1 MPKIHGTPP
10 HSEGIPLGK
19 GCPWHGIILSVSS
32 RGILSDLRTLR
43 FMKIRK
49 KWVFPAMLAFL
60 LVSCG
65 GESKQFR
72 DTLPP
77 ETMINMMTELRILEG
92 RVSVLNLG
100 DDSTRNLYKELE
112 KRIFD
117 KYQVDS
123 LTYVKSYQY
132 YLLRPQEA
140 LFIADAVIDS
150 LKVRQ
155 QIEEMSAM
163 PDQ

>member
-1 MPKIHGTPP
+1 MLLLILISH
-10 HSEGIPLGK
+10 
-19 GCPWHGIILSVSS
+19 IISHTAVISLP
-32 RGILSDLRTLR
+32 LR
-43 FMKIRK
+43 FLKLRVFGLRFIKIQNSKFKIRK

-60 LVSCG
+60 LFSCG
-65 GESKQFR
+65 GKSEQFR
-72 DTLPP
+72 NALPP
-77 ETMINMMTELRILEG
+77 ETMINMMTDLRILEG

-100 DDSTRNLYKELE
+100 DDSAQNLYKELE

-132 YLLRPQEA
+132 YLLRPEEA

-155 QIEEMSAM
+155 QIEETSAM
-163 PDQ
+163 PDP

>member
-1 MPKIHGTPP
+1 MAKFV
-10 HSEGIPLGK
+10 
-19 GCPWHGIILSVSS
+19 ILSVSS
-32 RGILSDLRTLR
+32 QGILSDSRTLR
-43 FMKIRK
+43 FMKIPK

-60 LVSCG
+60 LFSCG
-65 GESKQFR
+65 GKSKPFR
-72 DTLPP
+72 NTLPP
-77 ETMINMMTELRILEG
+77 ETIINMMTDLRILEG
-92 RVSVLNLG
+92 RVTVLNLG
-100 DDSTRNLYKELE
+100 EDSSRNLYKELE

-132 YLLRPQEA
+132 YLLRPEEA

-155 QIEEMSAM
+155 QIEETSAM
-163 PDQ
+163 PNQ

>member
-1 MPKIHGTPP
+1 
-10 HSEGIPLGK
+10 
-19 GCPWHGIILSVSS
+19 
-32 RGILSDLRTLR
+32 
-43 FMKIRK
+43 
-49 KWVFPAMLAFL
+49 MLAL
-60 LVSCG
+60 LLFSCG
-65 GESKQFR
+65 GNGNQFR

-77 ETMINMMTELRILEG
+77 ETMIGMMTDLRILEG

-100 DDSTRNLYKELE
+100 EDSSQNLYKELE

-132 YLLRPQEA
+132 YLLRPEEA

-150 LKVRQ
+150 LKVCQ
-155 QIEEMSAM
+155 QIEETSAM
-163 PDQ
+163 PDP

>member
-1 MPKIHGTPP
+1 M
-10 HSEGIPLGK
+10 SF
-19 GCPWHGIILSVSS
+19 SV
-32 RGILSDLRTLR
+32 I
-43 FMKIRK
+43 K
-49 KWVFPAMLAFL
+49 KVFPAAAAFL
-60 LVSCG
+60 LFSCG
-65 GESKQFR
+65 GKSKQFR
-72 DTLPP
+72 DILPP
-77 ETMINMMTELRILEG
+77 ETMINMMADLRILEG
-92 RVSVLNLG
+92 RVTVLNLG
-100 DDSTRNLYKELE
+100 QDSSQNLYKELE

-132 YLLRPQEA
+132 YLLRPEEA

-155 QIEEMSAM
+155 QIEETNAM